1 MGVGEEVAEQL
12 GVAIHAQGSH
22 AVALLPT
29 SPAEGK
35 LELCAVEGL
44 VLVGIGERGFGQRLV
59 GRKGDLTIEMIASAL
74 VVLCRLVG
82 VGGRGIEHF
91 IGVAVHLA
99 GARVLGYVVLD
110 GKVGKVGGLLQVLH
124 GGAEALAGLRQEL
137 LHEGE
142 ELVAYLIAQGVKVG
156 VGGVCDVGQVVV
168 GQIVEDLLA
177 REAEQGADHVGLFV
191 VGDDACKALDAC
203 ASHEIHEE
211 GLEGVVL
218 VMAEGEEGGR
228 RWLGGPTE
236 IRRERWLGD
245 PTEMRRERWL
255 GRWLEEGAPPG
266 VAELTGGHFEG
277 EVVLLHVGEGV
288 ELLDEELDAELVAEL
303 LAEMLVAVGFSA
315 TEVEVAMEGDEGH
328 IS

>member
-1 MGVGEEVAEQL
+1 M
-12 GVAIHAQGSH
+12 
-22 AVALLPT
+22 
-29 SPAEGK
+29 
-35 LELCAVEGL
+35 
-44 VLVGIGERGFGQRLV
+44 
-59 GRKGDLTIEMIASAL
+59 
-74 VVLCRLVG
+74 
-82 VGGRGIEHF
+82 
-91 IGVAVHLA
+91 
-99 GARVLGYVVLD
+99 GYVVLD

-156 VGGVCDVGQVVV
+156 VGGVGDVGQVVV

-218 VMAEGEEGGR
+218 VMAEGEEGGG
-228 RWLGGPTE
+228 RWLGDPTEIRRERWLLKE

-255 GRWLEEGAPPG
+255 RWLEEGAPPG

-288 ELLDEELDAELVAEL
+288 ELLDAELDAEVVAEL
-303 LAEMLVAVGFSA
+303 LAEMLVAVGFCA

-328 IS
+328 IP

>member
-29 SPAEGK
+29 SPAEGE

-44 VLVGIGERGFGQRLV
+44 VLVGIGERRFGQRLV

-91 IGVAVHLA
+91 VSVAVHLV

-156 VGGVCDVGQVVV
+156 VGGVGDVGQVVV

-218 VMAEGEEGGR
+218 VMAEGEEGG
-228 RWLGGPTE
+228 GDPTE
-236 IRRERWLGD
+236 MRRERWLGD

-255 GRWLEEGAPPG
+255 GGRWLEEGAPPG
-266 VAELTGGHFEG
+266 IAELAGGHFEG
-277 EVVLLHVGEGV
+277 EVMLLHVGEGV
-288 ELLDEELDAELVAEL
+288 ELLDVELDAELVAEL

-315 TEVEVAMEGDEGH
+315 TEVEVTMEGDEGLRF
-328 IS
+328 

>member
-1 MGVGEEVAEQL
+1 MGVGEEVADQL

-29 SPAEGK
+29 SPAERE

-59 GRKGDLTIEMIASAL
+59 GRKGDLPIEMIASAL

-156 VGGVCDVGQVVV
+156 VGGVGDVGQVVV

-218 VMAEGEEGGR
+218 VMAEGEEGGG

-255 GRWLEEGAPPG
+255 RWLEEGAPPG
-266 VAELTGGHFEG
+266 VAELTGCHFEG

-288 ELLDEELDAELVAEL
+288 ELLDAELDAELVAEL

-315 TEVEVAMEGDEGH
+315 TEVEVAMEGDEVLRF
-328 IS
+328 

>member
-1 MGVGEEVAEQL
+1 M
-12 GVAIHAQGSH
+12 
-22 AVALLPT
+22 
-29 SPAEGK
+29 
-35 LELCAVEGL
+35 
-44 VLVGIGERGFGQRLV
+44 
-59 GRKGDLTIEMIASAL
+59 
-74 VVLCRLVG
+74 
-82 VGGRGIEHF
+82 
-91 IGVAVHLA
+91 
-99 GARVLGYVVLD
+99 GYVVLD

-156 VGGVCDVGQVVV
+156 VGGVGDVGQVVV

-218 VMAEGEEGGR
+218 VMAEGEEGGDPTEMR
-228 RWLGGPTE
+228 RARWLGDPTE

-255 GRWLEEGAPPG
+255 ERWLRWLEEGAPPG
-266 VAELTGGHFEG
+266 IAELAGSHFEG
-277 EVVLLHVGEGV
+277 EVVLLHVGSGV
-288 ELLDEELDAELVAEL
+288 ELLDAELDAEVVAEL
-303 LAEMLVAVGFSA
+303 LAEALVAVGFSA